1 MQAAMDRL
9 DGFTRRHGRLVA
21 LAWLVLL
28 LAALPF
34 TARQTEH
41 LTSGG
46 FEVPG
51 SGSEA
56 VERGLKAFD
65 GAQRS
70 QLAVVLARRPGSD
83 RAEVRR
89 AVERVRDGART
100 TAHVSVSR
108 EALAAAERRSA
119 GAPITV
125 VPLHVSGTQDD
136 AANAATD
143 LRREL
148 KIGDAPA
155 GERVELHLVGQQAL
169 WAGM

>member
-34 TARQTEH
+34 AARQTEH

-51 SGSEA
+51 SGSAA
-56 VERGLKAFD
+56 VERGLSAFD

-70 QLAVVLARRPGSD
+70 QLAVVIARHPGSD
-83 RAEVRR
+83 ANDIRQAIARIRRGAER
-89 AVERVRDGART
+89 
-100 TAHVSVSR
+100 TAHV
-108 EALAAAERRSA
+108 ALPAGAER
-119 GAPITV
+119 
-125 VPLHVSGTQDD
+125 
-136 AANAATD
+136 
-143 LRREL
+143 
-148 KIGDAPA
+148 
-155 GERVELHLVGQQAL
+155 
-169 WAGM
+169 

>member
-34 TARQTEH
+34 AARQTDH

-51 SGSEA
+51 SGSAA
-56 VERGLKAFD
+56 VERGLAAFD

-70 QLAVVLARRPGSD
+70 QLAVVIARRPGSSAAD
-83 RAEVRR
+83 VRR
-89 AVERVRDGART
+89 AIDRARAGVEK
-100 TAHVSVSR
+100 TAHV
-108 EALAAAERRSA
+108 
-119 GAPITV
+119 
-125 VPLHVSGTQDD
+125 
-136 AANAATD
+136 
-143 LRREL
+143 
-148 KIGDAPA
+148 
-155 GERVELHLVGQQAL
+155 
-169 WAGM
+169 